1 MAVETAA
8 PPKAPPV
15 GARLEIGVRP
25 EFVRFSDSGI
35 PVRISRISDAG
46 RHRIVETLH
55 ENVTIKLLVGEGE
68 QVPAE
73 RAFVRFDPAFTQLYA
88 DGWSTR

>member
-1 MAVETAA
+1 
-8 PPKAPPV
+8 
-15 GARLEIGVRP
+15 
-25 EFVRFSDSGI
+25 
-35 PVRISRISDAG
+35 
-46 RHRIVETLH
+46 LH
-55 ENVTIKLLVGEGE
+55 ENATIKLLVGEGE